1 MRLIILI
8 ILIWLYLELVDM
20 VALGTFERSCLRKM
34 SHLLWE
40 MFVGQMEDHCLLAD
54 IFLAHQ
60 TRLHA
65 GHSPLAAPPSQVSST
80 PATMRPG
87 TAPVSTMWDHVSGV
101 GIMVS
106 TSSHHIVIVF
116 EYIAVSHSVVNG
128 QVVTDLRLV
137 GTVIKGT
144 FERSNLERI
153 FVYQLRKNIL
163 ISIPEVNLGLFE
175 V

>member
-1 MRLIILI
+1 M
-8 ILIWLYLELVDM
+8 
-20 VALGTFERSCLRKM
+20 
-34 SHLLWE
+34 
-40 MFVGQMEDHCLLAD
+40 
-54 IFLAHQ
+54 
-60 TRLHA
+60 
-65 GHSPLAAPPSQVSST
+65 
-80 PATMRPG
+80 
-87 TAPVSTMWDHVSGV
+87 SGV

-153 FVYQLRKNIL
+153 FVYQLRKI
-163 ISIPEVNLGLFE
+163 F
-175 V
+175 